1 MSTAYET
8 VAQTRPRMRHDVL
21 FTRTEDGV
29 LFHNATSGFRLSSAT
44 AYRLASLLVPHLN
57 GRSRVADICAPL
69 PAAQRAMIGELVSA
83 LYARGFARDTP
94 EAEGDPAAILGSAVA
109 AHFATQI
116 AYLDHYTDRAPQ
128 RFATF
133 RATRVAVL
141 GTGPVAVACAT
152 GLLRNGA
159 ATVTVAP
166 AVAPAVA
173 PELAEL
179 AAAGCGATVEA
190 LPAAGG
196 EVGWPELAAAEIVVV
211 AAGDDAP
218 RDTLRLLAA
227 GIPADR
233 LLLPAWVAG
242 GRMLVGPVQGTNRT
256 GCWCCAMLRLGDNDE
271 TGAAGQVW
279 RAAALPSGAAP
290 AAAQPDGPLAAMVG
304 NLLAYEVFRLTT
316 GALPAETDGS
326 VIVQHLASLDVL
338 TEPLLPHPRCA
349 FCRPGPPE
357 PSWAAVELDGAPVE
371 ADEAADQSAQAQA
384 AVAQLAA
391 HQPLL
396 QPHLGVFRR
405 YDDERWDQ
413 TPIKIGA
420 VEFTDGSGRRRTV
433 SAFDVH
439 HVAAARLRALR
450 VAAVAGTGHTAVG
463 SAAPD
468 DAPRIGAARLGLASG
483 WGDTAVGAWGAARS
497 LLTGE
502 AAAVPAAVL
511 EPFGAANRGRGAE
524 PTSAGGGAGGDLAE
538 AVRSGLASA
547 LAGHAL
553 RQVVT
558 GQATA
563 RRIRLDTIG
572 TDPELVF
579 LTKSAAN
586 LGVAVELLDLGGQPD
601 TGMTVLLARSFDPTR
616 GQWSSA
622 LAADPAWTAA
632 AVAALRD
639 VLGQAQLRVQD
650 PSAVPDIGDP
660 VLVDFDAGTVPVHG
674 EADAAAGVVHR
685 WADVLD
691 RLRGH
696 GYDVLVTPVGGGDL
710 AAGGLVA
717 VKVLLAAGDDR

>member
-29 LFHNATSGFRLSSAT
+29 LFHNANSGFRLSSAT
-44 AYRLASLLVPHLN
+44 AYRLASVLVPHLN
-57 GRSRVADICAPL
+57 GRNRVADICAPL

-83 LYARGFARDTP
+83 LYARGFARDIP
-94 EAEGDPAAILGSAVA
+94 EAEGDPAAILGPAVA

-116 AYLDHYTDRAPQ
+116 AYVDHYTDRAQQ

-133 RATRVAVL
+133 RGTRIAVL

-159 ATVTVAP
+159 ATVTVPP
-166 AVAPAVA
+166 AVEAALA

-179 AAAGCGATVEA
+179 DAAGCAATVEV
-190 LPAAGG
+190 LPAAG
-196 EVGWPELAAAEIVVV
+196 EVGWPELAAADIVVV

-227 GIPADR
+227 GVPADR

-242 GRMLVGPVQGTNRT
+242 GRMLVGPVQGPGRT

-271 TGAAGQVW
+271 TDAAGQVW
-279 RAAALPSGAAP
+279 RSAALPSGAAP

-338 TEPLLPHPRCA
+338 TERLLPHPRCA
-349 FCRPGPPE
+349 FCRPGPAE
-357 PSWAAVELDGAPVE
+357 SAWTAVELDAPPVE
-371 ADEAADQSAQAQA
+371 TGEAADQSAQAQA
-384 AVAQLAA
+384 AVERLAA

-413 TPIKIGA
+413 TPIKIGS

-450 VAAVAGTGHTAVG
+450 VAAVAGAGHTAANEV
-463 SAAPD
+463 APGD
-468 DAPRIGAARLGLASG
+468 VPRVGAARLGLASG
-483 WGDTAVGAWGAARS
+483 WGDPADAWAAARS

-511 EPFGAANRGRGAE
+511 EPFGPANHGRGVE

-553 RQVVT
+553 RQVV
-558 GQATA
+558 GGAATA

-601 TGMTVLLARSFDPTR
+601 TGVTVLLARSFDPTR
-616 GQWSSA
+616 GQWSYA
-622 LAADPAWTAA
+622 LAADPAWTVA

-639 VLGQAQLRVQD
+639 VLGQAQLRAQD
-650 PSAVPDIGDP
+650 PDAVPDTGDP
-660 VLVDFDAGTVPVHG
+660 VLVDFDAGTVAVHG
-674 EADAAAGVVHR
+674 ETDAAAGAVHR

-691 RLRGH
+691 RLREH
-696 GYDVLVTPVGGGDL
+696 GYDVLVAPVGGADL
-710 AAGGLVA
+710 AAGGLVV
-717 VKVLLAAGDDR
+717 VKVLLAAGEDR